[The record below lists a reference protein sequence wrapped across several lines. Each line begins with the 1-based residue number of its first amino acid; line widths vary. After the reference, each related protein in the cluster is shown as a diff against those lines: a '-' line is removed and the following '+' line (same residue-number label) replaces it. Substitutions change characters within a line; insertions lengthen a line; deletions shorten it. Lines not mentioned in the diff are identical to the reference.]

1 MNEKDVRNRHV
12 ISARGRQKTKFEFQ
26 TGFRPLVSLSIP
38 GTRAGGLAGGRSDE
52 LAVGRTH
59 PLIDG
64 EVYSCRAIYKTR
76 CLHTVRIRYVKSM
89 LVGDK

>member
-1 MNEKDVRNRHV
+1 MKKILVPDRIPTFGVPANTRH
-12 ISARGRQKTKFEFQ
+12 AW
-26 TGFRPLVSLSIP
+26 
-38 GTRAGGLAGGRSDE
+38 GRSDE
-52 LAVGRTH
+52 LAVGRAH